1 MPAPDTDTS
10 QFDLL
15 LLKLKRLP
23 KKPITILG
31 LDPGETTGY
40 CVMSTGASE
49 TAFTTGQLKTSTI
62 EDAIPYMK
70 GFLQDRVID
79 VIVCEDYRV
88 YSWKSDQHKW
98 ANLHTPQLIGCIKT
112 MAYLHDTPIHLQ
124 MAVEAKDF
132 CTDEKLQKWGMYQ
145 EGQRHAR
152 DAIRHATSYLLF
164 AKLPKDFT

>member
-1 MPAPDTDTS
+1 MPHTDKFS
-10 QFDLL
+10 DLL
-15 LLKLKRLP
+15 RKTKCWP
-23 KKPITILG
+23 KKPISILA

-40 CVMSTGASE
+40 CFMSVNVSTAYYAGQIDTPNIPQSVLKISE
-49 TAFTTGQLKTSTI
+49 
-62 EDAIPYMK
+62 
-70 GFLQDRVID
+70 FLTERQVD

-112 MAYLHDTPIHLQ
+112 LACIGDIPIHMQ
-124 MAVEAKDF
+124 MAIEAKEF
-132 CTDEKLQKWGMYQ
+132 CTDDKLKAWGMYQ

-164 AKLPKDFT
+164 AELPKDFT